1 MNEKRSLK
9 HWRLLNDLTQKELA
23 EKVGISVMTIS
34 SYESEKR
41 KLRAAK
47 YETIHRIAKELKIEI
62 ENIDFF

>member
-9 HWRLLNDLTQKELA
+9 HWRLLSDLTQRELA
-23 EKVGISVMTIS
+23 EKVGISVMTVN
-34 SYESEKR
+34 SYEKEKR
-41 KLRAAK
+41 NLRAAK

>member
-1 MNEKRSLK
+1 MHEKRSLK

-23 EKVGISVMTIS
+23 AKVGISVMTIS

-47 YETIHRIAKELKIEI
+47 YETIHRIEK
-62 ENIDFF
+62 